1 MALVH
6 DDRLAD
12 QGVIEDA
19 MAFAALGL
27 EPGSCTMS
35 MILND
40 LEGATKR
47 CHPVAKPHIH
57 NTFAAVRHIVH
68 PLNLTSPDDVRAW
81 MQQGGLMGAD
91 PVFAIQMKLAC
102 QKTYEEIMKLMARFR
117 REEQ

>member
-6 DDRLAD
+6 EDNLAD

-19 MAFAALGL
+19 LTFAALGL
-27 EPGSCTMS
+27 EPGGCTMR

-47 CHPVAKPHIH
+47 CHPIAKPHIH
-57 NTFAAVRHIVH
+57 NTFAAVRHIVQ
-68 PLNLTSPDDVRAW
+68 PLNLTSPDDVKAW
-81 MQQGGLMGAD
+81 MMHGGLMGAD

-102 QKTYEEIMKLMARFR
+102 HETYERIMTFMARYR
-117 REEQ
+117 GEEQ

>member
-6 DDRLAD
+6 GENLAD

-19 MAFAALGL
+19 MTFAALGL
-27 EPGSCTMS
+27 EPGGCTMR

-47 CHPVAKPHIH
+47 CHPIAKPHIH
-57 NTFAAVRHIVH
+57 NTFAAVRHIVR
-68 PLNLTSPDDVRAW
+68 PLNLTSPDDVQAW

-91 PVFAIQMKLAC
+91 PVFAIQMKLTC
-102 QKTYEEIMKLMARFR
+102 RETYEEIMKLVARFR